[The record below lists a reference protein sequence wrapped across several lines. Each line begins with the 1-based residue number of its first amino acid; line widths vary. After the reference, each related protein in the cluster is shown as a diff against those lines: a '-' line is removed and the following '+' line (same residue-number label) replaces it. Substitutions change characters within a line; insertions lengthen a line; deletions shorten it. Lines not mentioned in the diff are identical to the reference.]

1 MRIVLKILAA
11 PAMLLL
17 TLTVAF
23 CTFILMVTGVIFWIL
38 SGLVFIVAVV
48 LLFTHQTAGGIAF
61 LVIAFLVIAFLISPY
76 GLPALATWIVGK
88 LDGVKYAL
96 REFIM
101 G

>member
-17 TLTVAF
+17 TLAVAF

-48 LLFTHQTAGGIAF
+48 LLFTHQAAGG
-61 LVIAFLVIAFLISPY
+61 IAFLVIAFLISPY
-76 GLPALATWIVGK
+76 GLPALAAWIVGK

>member
-1 MRIVLKILAA
+1 MKIVLKILAA

-38 SGLVFIVAVV
+38 SGLVFTGAV
-48 LLFTHQTAGGIAF
+48 LLFFSQQPAGGIAF
-61 LVIAFLVIAFLISPY
+61 LIIAFLVSPY
-76 GLPALATWIVGK
+76 GLPALAAWVGGK
-88 LDGVKYAL
+88 LDGVKFAL